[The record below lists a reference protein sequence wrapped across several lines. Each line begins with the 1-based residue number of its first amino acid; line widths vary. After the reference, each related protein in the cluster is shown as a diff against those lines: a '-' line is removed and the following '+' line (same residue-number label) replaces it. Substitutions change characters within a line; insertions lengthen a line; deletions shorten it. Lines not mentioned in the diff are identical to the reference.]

1 MKMQKRQVV
10 LAALVVA
17 LGAAVYLN
25 WQFSNGNQNLAAEA
39 AASRSSGA
47 LGQARL
53 VNASVASSASGS
65 SSAAPATASG
75 AASAPAASA
84 APAAD
89 DYFAT
94 ARLNRQKARDSATEL
109 IEQTLEDAQASDAAK
124 KEAVQQA
131 AQIAQAQLKES
142 NAENLIKAKGFADC
156 IVFLQEGECS
166 VVVKPGTASM
176 ENDAVVVKDAVAS
189 QTNVSYDKVKIV
201 EQK

>member
-25 WQFSNGNQNLAAEA
+25 WQFSNGNQDLAAEA
-39 AASRSSGA
+39 AASRADGT

-53 VNASVASSASGS
+53 VNASAASSQAASTASTPAS
-65 SSAAPATASG
+65 SAPATASAEEG
-75 AASAPAASA
+75 E
-84 APAAD
+84 
-89 DYFAT
+89 DYFTT
-94 ARLNRQKARDSATEL
+94 ARLSRQKARDSATDL
-109 IEQTLEDAQASDAAK
+109 IEKTLEDAQASDAAK

-131 AQIAQAQLKES
+131 AEIAQTQLKES
-142 NAENLIKAKGFADC
+142 NAENLIKAKGFSDC
-156 IVFLQEGECS
+156 IVFLQNGECS

-176 ENDAVVVKDAVAS
+176 QNDAVVVKDAVAS
-189 QTNVSYDKVKIV
+189 QTGVSYDKIKIV